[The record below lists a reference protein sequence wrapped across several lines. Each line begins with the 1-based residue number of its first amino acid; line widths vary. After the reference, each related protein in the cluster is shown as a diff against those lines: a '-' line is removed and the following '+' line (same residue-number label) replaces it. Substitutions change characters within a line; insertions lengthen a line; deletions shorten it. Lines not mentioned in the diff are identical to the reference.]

1 MVSLWREKRY
11 EIVLV
16 VFAMG
21 KKIGKSVFTTG
32 VAATTL
38 FSGLSGHKAQAEE
51 IVQKDAADQQAT
63 DVTETDRSFM
73 DKNILNE
80 QLQKAEKRVED
91 QRIRLNQAQS
101 EYNVAKSGLE
111 AAEANLET
119 TETMIKESNQT
130 SLGKTENEVA
140 VAEAVVALEEEKVRQ
155 ASEADSQV
163 RSAIKNQENKMA
175 AQQLLVD
182 IARNELRKAKQ
193 PIQNDEAVLAQAQLN
208 EGQAQNELKTAQA
221 LVVHLTETQAKAPQV
236 LKQVSDEIAGLQEKV
251 EKLTHQISQK
261 EVELAKVREA
271 ATASPINLQQAS
283 YETLLQE
290 WAKAGDQGAVEALS
304 LYRSA
309 HEEDQLTDGKTA
321 RLDNVLKAL
330 EIVDTINHYR
340 RQVGLAELLIA
351 PYQLPDS
358 QLQTEYHVN
367 HRQVLS
373 NSQENEMIA
382 WGYRPREAVAFWYSE
397 KELYH
402 QIAHQ
407 YGLPIDESQLNPS
420 QISVRVGAEVFAK
433 IGHYVKMM
441 GNQYRAV
448 SVAYDPDFEV
458 SQVAFFEESSPLYTS
473 EELTKWVRNVA
484 NARTTKADVKT
495 VKNALESLKVER
507 INQESRINI
516 LSGHLFD
523 VKTSLASHEQLLAR
537 AQNKLA
543 LAMKKWRAA
552 STETKEAESSLAVS
566 RARIQGAIIPKEEAL
581 RNATLA
587 LEADKKQ
594 LEFLQSAATDTAS
607 KLEGARAQ
615 LQLAKNQLAQVKV
628 HLKLFTDSSE
638 LLADAQALVA
648 SAKTEVEEKK
658 AQFEA
663 EFETFMAYQKEASDF
678 RSRIEKIQ
686 SSEDGEK
693 SAVAGEDG
701 AIDQAQLSLDDS
713 SQTEDRVK
721 AEDDFQEVVGR
732 EETKS
737 KKGLSKWF
745 RGLGFKKDQ

>member
-1 MVSLWREKRY
+1 MVSLWRDNRY
-11 EIVLV
+11 EKVLV

-51 IVQKDAADQQAT
+51 IVQNDATDQQST
-63 DVTETDRSFM
+63 DVTEMDSSFM
-73 DKNILNE
+73 DKNILHD

-91 QRIRLNQAQS
+91 QRLRLNQAQS

-111 AAEANLET
+111 AAEANLKT
-119 TETMIKESNQT
+119 TEMMIEESNQT
-130 SLGKTENEVA
+130 SLGKTENEIA
-140 VAEAVVALEEEKVRQ
+140 VAEAVVTLEQEKVRQ
-155 ASEADSQV
+155 ASEADNQV
-163 RSAIKNQENKMA
+163 RSAIKSQENKIA

-182 IARNELRKAKQ
+182 IAGNELRKAKQ
-193 PIQNDEAVLAQAQLN
+193 PIQNDETVLSNAQQK
-208 EGQAQNELKTAQA
+208 EEQAQNELKLAQA
-221 LVVHLTETQAKAPQV
+221 LVVHLTETQTKAPHV
-236 LKQVSDEIAGLQEKV
+236 LKQVSSELAGAQEKV

-261 EVELAKVREA
+261 LVELEKVREA
-271 ATASPINLQQAS
+271 AMASPINLQQTS

-290 WAKAGDQGAVEALS
+290 WAKAGDQDAVEVLS
-304 LYRSA
+304 LYRRRL
-309 HEEDQLTDGKTA
+309 EEDQLTGGKATK
-321 RLDNVLKAL
+321 LDNVLKAL
-330 EIVDTINHYR
+330 EIVDTINQYR
-340 RQVGLAELLIA
+340 RQAGLGDLLIA

-358 QLQTEYHVN
+358 QLQTHYHLN
-367 HRQVLS
+367 HRQALS
-373 NSQENEMIA
+373 NWQENEMIA

-402 QIAHQ
+402 QIADK
-407 YGLPIDESQLNPS
+407 YGLPIDESQLDPS
-420 QISVRVGAEVFAK
+420 QISKKVGAELFAK
-433 IGHYVKMM
+433 IGHYVQMM
-441 GNQYRAV
+441 GNQYKAI
-448 SVAYDPDFEV
+448 SVAYDPDLEV

-507 INQESRINI
+507 TNQESRINI

-537 AQNKLA
+537 AQSNLA
-543 LAMKKWRAA
+543 LAMKKWQA
-552 STETKEAESSLAVS
+552 STTEAKEAANSLAVS

-581 RNATLA
+581 KNATLA

-607 KLEGARAQ
+607 KLEGAQAQ
-615 LQLAKNQLAQVKV
+615 LQLAKNQLAKAKGN
-628 HLKLFTDSSE
+628 LKLFTDSSE
-638 LLADAQALVA
+638 LLVDAQALVA
-648 SAKTEVEEKK
+648 SAKTELEEKK

-663 EFETFMAYQKEASDF
+663 EFETFMAYQKEASEF
-678 RSRIEKIQ
+678 RNRIEKIQ

-693 SAVAGEDG
+693 TAVAGEEE
-701 AIDQAQLSLDDS
+701 AIDQAQISLDDS
-713 SQTEDRVK
+713 SQTEYPLQV
-721 AEDDFQEVVGR
+721 EDDLPEVTGR
-732 EETKS
+732 AEHKS

-745 RGLGFKKDQ
+745 RGLGFKKD

>member
-1 MVSLWREKRY
+1 MLKWREKRY
-11 EIVLV
+11 EKVLV

-38 FSGLSGHKAQAEE
+38 FSGLSGHKAHAEE
-51 IVQKDAADQQAT
+51 IVQKDPADQQST
-63 DVTETDRSFM
+63 DVTEMDSSFM

-91 QRIRLNQAQS
+91 QRLRLNQAQS

-111 AAEANLET
+111 AAEANLVT
-119 TETMIKESNQT
+119 TETMIEKSNQT
-130 SLGKTENEVA
+130 SLGKTENEIA
-140 VAEAVVALEEEKVRQ
+140 VSEAVVTLEEEKVRQ

-163 RSAIKNQENKMA
+163 RSAIKNQENKIA

-182 IARNELRKAKQ
+182 IAKNELRKAKQ

-208 EGQAQNELKTAQA
+208 EGQALNELKLAQT

-236 LKQVSDEIAGLQEKV
+236 LKQVSDEIAGVQEIV

-271 ATASPINLQQAS
+271 ATASPINLQQAN

-309 HEEDQLTDGKTA
+309 REKEQLTGGKTA

-351 PYQLPDS
+351 PYQLPAS

-397 KELYH
+397 NELYH

-420 QISVRVGAEVFAK
+420 QISVKVGAEVFAK

-552 STETKEAESSLAVS
+552 STETKEAASSLAVS

-581 RNATLA
+581 KNATLA

-594 LEFLQSAATDTAS
+594 LEFLQNAATDTAS

-615 LQLAKNQLAQVKV
+615 LQLAKNQLAQVKG
-628 HLKLFTDSSE
+628 HLKLFADSSE
-638 LLADAQALVA
+638 LLVDAQTLVA

-663 EFETFMAYQKEASDF
+663 EFETFMAYQTEASDF

-686 SSEDGEK
+686 SSENGEK
-693 SAVAGEDG
+693 SAVAGEEG
-701 AIDQAQLSLDDS
+701 AIDQAQHSLDDS

-721 AEDDFQEVVGR
+721 AEDDSHEVAGR
-732 EETKS
+732 EEHKS

>member
-1 MVSLWREKRY
+1 MVSLWRDNRY
-11 EIVLV
+11 EKVLV

-51 IVQKDAADQQAT
+51 IVQNDPADQQST
-63 DVTETDRSFM
+63 DVTEMDSSFM
-73 DKNILNE
+73 DKNILHD

-91 QRIRLNQAQS
+91 QRLRLNQAQS

-119 TETMIKESNQT
+119 TETMIEESNQT
-130 SLGKTENEVA
+130 SFGKTENEIA
-140 VAEAVVALEEEKVRQ
+140 VAEAVVTLEQEKVRQ

-163 RSAIKNQENKMA
+163 RSAIKSQENKIA

-182 IARNELRKAKQ
+182 IAGNELRKAKQ
-193 PIQNDEAVLAQAQLN
+193 PIQNDEAVLAQAQLK
-208 EGQAQNELKTAQA
+208 EEQAQNELKIAQT
-221 LVVHLTETQAKAPQV
+221 LVLNLTETQSKAPYV
-236 LKQVSDEIAGLQEKV
+236 LKQVSSEIAGVQKKV
-251 EKLTHQISQK
+251 EKLTYQISQK
-261 EVELAKVREA
+261 LVELEKVREA
-271 ATASPINLQQAS
+271 AMASPINLQETS
-283 YETLLQE
+283 YETLLEE
-290 WAKAGDQGAVEALS
+290 WAKAGDQGAVEAMS
-304 LYRSA
+304 LYHRGRV
-309 HEEDQLTDGKTA
+309 EDQLTGGKAT
-321 RLDNVLKAL
+321 RLDNVLKAS
-330 EIVDTINHYR
+330 EIVDTINQYR
-340 RQVGLAELLIA
+340 RQAGLGELLVA
-351 PYQLPDS
+351 PYQLPVS
-358 QLQTEYHVN
+358 QLQTHYHQN
-367 HRQVLS
+367 HGQALS
-373 NSQENEMIA
+373 NWQENELIA

-407 YGLPIDESQLNPS
+407 YGLPIDESQLVPS
-420 QISVRVGAEVFAK
+420 QISKKVGAELFDK
-433 IGHYVKMM
+433 IGHYVQMM
-441 GNQYRAV
+441 GNQYKAI
-448 SVAYDPDFEV
+448 SVAYDPDLEV

-507 INQESRINI
+507 TNQESRINI

-537 AQNKLA
+537 AQSNLA
-543 LAMKKWRAA
+543 LAMKKWQGA
-552 STETKEAESSLAVS
+552 STEAKEAASSLAVS

-581 RNATLA
+581 KNATL
-587 LEADKKQ
+587 DKKQ
-594 LEFLQSAATDTAS
+594 LEVLQNAARETAS
-607 KLEGARAQ
+607 KLEGAQAQ
-615 LQLAKNQLAQVKV
+615 LQLAKNQLAQVKG
-628 HLKLFTDSSE
+628 HLKLFTDASE
-638 LLADAQALVA
+638 LLVDAQAFVA

-658 AQFEA
+658 VQFET
-663 EFETFMAYQKEASDF
+663 EFEIFMAYQKEARDF

-693 SAVAGEDG
+693 TAVAGEEG
-701 AIDQAQLSLDDS
+701 AIDQAQISLADS
-713 SQTEDRVK
+713 SQTEYPLQV
-721 AEDDFQEVVGR
+721 EDDLPEVAGR
-732 EETKS
+732 AEHKS

>member
-1 MVSLWREKRY
+1 
-11 EIVLV
+11 
-16 VFAMG
+16 MG

-51 IVQKDAADQQAT
+51 IVQKDPADQQPT
-63 DVTETDRSFM
+63 DVTEMDSSFM
-73 DKNILNE
+73 DKNTLHE

-91 QRIRLNQAQS
+91 QRLRLNQAQS
-101 EYNVAKSGLE
+101 KYNVAKSSLE
-111 AAEANLET
+111 AAEANLKT
-119 TETMIKESNQT
+119 TETMIEESNQT
-130 SLGKTENEVA
+130 SLGKTENEIA
-140 VAEAVVALEEEKVRQ
+140 VAEAVVILEEEKVRQ
-155 ASEADSQV
+155 AREADSQV

-236 LKQVSDEIAGLQEKV
+236 LKQVSDEIAGVQEKV

-290 WAKAGDQGAVEALS
+290 WAKTGSQGAVEALS
-304 LYRSA
+304 LYRRGR
-309 HEEDQLTDGKTA
+309 EEDQLTGGKAA

-330 EIVDTINHYR
+330 EIVDTINQYR
-340 RQVGLAELLIA
+340 RQAGLGELLVA
-351 PYQLPDS
+351 PYQLPVS

-367 HRQVLS
+367 HRQALS

-420 QISVRVGAEVFAK
+420 QISKKVGAEVFAK
-433 IGHYVKMM
+433 IGHYVQMM
-441 GNQYRAV
+441 GKHYRAV

-458 SQVAFFEESSPLYTS
+458 SQVAFFEDSSPHYTS

-543 LAMKKWRAA
+543 LAMKKWQAA

-581 RNATLA
+581 KNAILA
-587 LEADKKQ
+587 LEEDKKQ
-594 LEFLQSAATDTAS
+594 LEVLQSASRETAS
-607 KLEGARAQ
+607 KLEGAQAQ
-615 LQLAKNQLAQVKV
+615 LQLAKNQLAQVKG
-628 HLKLFTDSSE
+628 HLKLFTDASE
-638 LLADAQALVA
+638 LLVDAQALVA

-658 AQFEA
+658 VQFEA
-663 EFETFMAYQKEASDF
+663 EFEIFMAYQKEARDF

-693 SAVAGEDG
+693 TAVAGEEG
-701 AIDQAQLSLDDS
+701 AIDQAQISLADS
-713 SQTEDRVK
+713 SQTEYPLQV
-721 AEDDFQEVVGR
+721 EDDLPEVAGR
-732 EETKS
+732 AEHKS